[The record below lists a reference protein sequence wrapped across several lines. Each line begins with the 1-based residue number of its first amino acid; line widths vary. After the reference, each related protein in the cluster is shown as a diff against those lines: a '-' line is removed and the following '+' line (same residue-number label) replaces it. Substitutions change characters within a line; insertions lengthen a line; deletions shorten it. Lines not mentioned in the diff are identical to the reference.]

1 MLVYVVLRKN
11 KHNGDDR
18 PWTDSIKSKR
28 YLGVVN
34 HLCRPDYCVTVLC
47 FGFLR
52 LAEQVLLDWIM
63 YKTEFMA
70 STGMCMFTLT
80 VLRFDG

>member
-1 MLVYVVLRKN
+1 MRVLCSLEKK

-18 PWTDSIKSKR
+18 PWTDSIQSKR

-34 HLCRPDYCVTVLC
+34 HLCRPDYCVPVMC

-52 LAEQVLLDWIM
+52 LAEQVLLDW
-63 YKTEFMA
+63 YLYETEFMTSA
-70 STGMCMFTLT
+70 GMCMFTLT